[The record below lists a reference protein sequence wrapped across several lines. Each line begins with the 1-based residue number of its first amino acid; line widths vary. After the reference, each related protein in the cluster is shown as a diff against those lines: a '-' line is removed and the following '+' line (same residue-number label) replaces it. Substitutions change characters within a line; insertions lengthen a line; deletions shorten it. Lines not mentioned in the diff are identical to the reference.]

1 MKLLLSLIKTALV
14 VQVMLEF
21 GSYDSHSCVSASP
34 SPQQLEEPLSRVHR
48 VAFGSCNSADKAGM
62 WRVME
67 KVSRPDGLILLGD
80 NMYADEKRGGL
91 VFIGS
96 NASNLQRQYRMLQEN
111 PEWQSLLKSMGPS
124 TATANDDGSSR
135 AHPALSATFD
145 DHDYGIN
152 NGDKN
157 YPLRNV
163 SQSCFWD
170 FLNEPRDS
178 PRRLQSGVYSSKTV
192 FLRPDFV
199 YKIVL
204 LDSRSNKDPHG
215 TVNGDFLGQE
225 QWSWLAR
232 ELQDPVPNLIL
243 LGSSVQVLPQD
254 KLLEEGWNDFPLA
267 RQRLL
272 DLIGLETVAP
282 NLVLL
287 SGDVHTAEILQA
299 KCRYVRGEDGQDTT
313 EKITP
318 LENDFRLFEF
328 TSSGLSHTF
337 SKTTRKVDY
346 ASAGA
351 VSGSAA
357 QLPEGQYV
365 EELSKGLL
373 FEVAYDMY
381 VATGVAHSREFHYG
395 DHYKGLHY
403 GLIDFFLPPNGQAPS
418 SLTVSIVDHHGKAVM
433 FRTLPLKPKALEQSH
448 ARNSRD
454 AKMKVDCQ
462 PFWGRVP
469 TWRVSLARVSLLL
482 IPTLFIAA
490 PAVSA
495 SIFLCR
501 LIFYVLKVKVKAK
514 AKAS

>member
-1 MKLLLSLIKTALV
+1 MKLLLLIKTVLV
-14 VQVMLEF
+14 VQVMRAR
-21 GSYDSHSCVSASP
+21 HSWVSASP
-34 SPQQLEEPLSRVHR
+34 SPRLEEASRVHR
-48 VAFGSCNSADKAGM
+48 VAFGSCNSADKGGM

-96 NASNLQRQYRMLQEN
+96 NASNLHRQYRMLQEN
-111 PEWQSLLKSMGPS
+111 PEWQSLLKSMGPPS
-124 TATANDDGSSR
+124 TTNDDGSSR
-135 AHPALSATFD
+135 DALSATFD

-272 DLIGLETVAP
+272 DLIGLETAAP

-299 KCRYVRGEDGQDTT
+299 KCRYVRGEDGQDSGT
-313 EKITP
+313 KNTP

-337 SKTTRKVDY
+337 SKTTRKVD

-351 VSGSAA
+351 VSGGP

-469 TWRVSLARVSLLL
+469 TWRVSLARVSLLM

-501 LIFYVLKVKVKAK
+501 LIFYVLKVKAK